1 MALWPTER
9 VAAPLPDMTL
19 KPDPEIVACVISTAL
34 VPVFVTLKLCTAVLP
49 MATLP
54 KARVVELAE
63 STPAPG
69 VAVCVAADDA
79 LV

>member
-1 MALWPTER
+1 VALWPTASVTR
-9 VAAPLPDMTL
+9 LVPLITVNAE
-19 KPDPEIVACVISTAL
+19 PEIVAFLTSTAL
-34 VPVFVTLKLCTAVLP
+34 VPVFVTLRLWTAVLP

-54 KARVVELAE
+54 KVRVVELAE

-69 VAVCVAADDA
+69 VVAPAVDA